1 MTDIQI
7 NINNFT
13 YPTATQPTIAN
24 LRLSLNSEEF
34 ICLVGPS
41 GCGKTTLLNIIA
53 GLDDDYDGEIM
64 GRTGSL
70 GNRSMRCSTSCI
82 HAVVPIATLP
92 PSLAVVGQQHTH
104 PKIGYVFQNPRLL
117 PWRTVRENIE
127 LALDGRQH
135 PDVIDTLLEVMQLT
149 QSQHSYP
156 ERLSLGMS
164 RRVSIIRAFAVDPDV
179 LLMDEPFVSLDAPT
193 ARQVRELLLKLWRQR
208 PHTVLFVTHDLR
220 EAIALA
226 DRLIFLSAAPMQVI
240 SEIIVPIARSERN
253 NELAIESFRQQ
264 LLQNHPEIKQFL

>member
-7 NINNFT
+7 NIKEKVYT
-13 YPTATQPTIAN
+13 TATKPTIAN
-24 LRLSLNSEEF
+24 LKLSLNSEEF

-53 GLDDDYDGEIM
+53 GLDEDYDGDI
-64 GRTGSL
+64 
-70 GNRSMRCSTSCI
+70 
-82 HAVVPIATLP
+82 
-92 PSLAVVGQQHTH
+92 LAGQHKH

-127 LALDGRQH
+127 LVLDG
-135 PDVIDTLLEVMQLT
+135 PVDVVDELLEVMQLS
-149 QSQHSYP
+149 QSQHVYP

-164 RRVSIIRAFAVDPDV
+164 RRVSIIRAFAVDPEL

-193 ARQVRELLLKLWRQR
+193 ARQVRELLLKLWQQR

-226 DRLIFLSAAPMQVI
+226 DRLIFLSAAPMQVV
-240 SEIIVPIARSERN
+240 SEIVVPIARSERH

-264 LLQNHPEIKQFL
+264 LLQNHPEIKQLL

>member
-7 NINNFT
+7 NINNKI
-13 YPTATQPTIAN
+13 YPTAAKPTIAN
-24 LRLSLNSEEF
+24 LKLSLNSEEF

-53 GLDDDYDGEIM
+53 GLDNDYDGEI
-64 GRTGSL
+64 L
-70 GNRSMRCSTSCI
+70 
-82 HAVVPIATLP
+82 
-92 PSLAVVGQQHTH
+92 VGHQHTH

-127 LALDGRQH
+127 LVLGEHQS
-135 PDVIDTLLEVMQLT
+135 PDVIDALLEVMQLS
-149 QSQHSYP
+149 QSQYAYP

-164 RRVSIIRAFAVDPDV
+164 RRVSIIRAFAVDPEV

-193 ARQVRELLLKLWRQR
+193 ARQVRELLVKLWQQR

-226 DRLIFLSAAPMQVI
+226 DRLIFLSAAPMQVV
-240 SEIIVPIARSERN
+240 SEIVVPISRSERHS
-253 NELAIESFRQQ
+253 ELAIESFRQQ
-264 LLQNHPEIKQFL
+264 LLQNHPEIKQLL